1 MISNLYSFHVA
12 NSEGMPKSDSDS
24 SDTEERMGDT
34 DLISLLQKQIQLQQQ
49 QFQSQQEAQAAQ
61 MQQILQLVTAKTST
75 DPPTPVADITTTA
88 AAVPPFNPF
97 DPSAELRPDYLSRFQ
112 KFLAANAVPE
122 SR

>member
-1 MISNLYSFHVA
+1 
-12 NSEGMPKSDSDS
+12 MPTSDSDS

-75 DPPTPVADITTTA
+75 DPATPVADITTTA

-97 DPSAELRPDYLSRFQ
+97 DPSAELWPDYLSRFQ
-112 KFLAANAVPE
+112 TFLAANAVPE